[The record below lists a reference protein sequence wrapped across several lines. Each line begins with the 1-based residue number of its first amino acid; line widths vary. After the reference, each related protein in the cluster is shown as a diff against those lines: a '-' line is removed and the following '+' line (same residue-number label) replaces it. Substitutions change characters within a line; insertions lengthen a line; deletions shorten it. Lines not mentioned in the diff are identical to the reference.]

1 MEAKTKKNKIMT
13 EAEIDQVTKDTK
25 KKLESQETV
34 KFMILPDGK
43 EKAFR
48 GRINGVLIEIPKGI
62 DQDLPVDIYN
72 FVVDKCDAVRKL
84 DEMTSKMADVNLGK
98 MV

>member
-13 EAEIDQVTKDTK
+13 EAEIDQVTKNTK
-25 KKLESQETV
+25 EKLESQDTV
-34 KFMILPDGK
+34 KFMIMPDGK

-48 GRINGVLIEIPKGI
+48 GRINGVLIEIPKGVN
-62 DQDLPVDIYN
+62 QDLPVDIYN
-72 FVVDKCDAVRKL
+72 LVVDKCDAVRKL
-84 DEMTSKMADVNLGK
+84 DEMTSKYADVNLGK